1 MTTGE
6 DVGHWPG
13 DAVRRIADYVE
24 LTKPRVVSMVLV
36 ATAAGFYLGST
47 AVPDLALLASTLLG
61 TALAAAGT
69 LVLNQWMESDL
80 DAQMER
86 TRHRPLPDG
95 RLYPAEALAF
105 GMGLLVLGL
114 VHLALR
120 SDPLASLVTAGI
132 AVTYLLLYTPLKQ
145 HTSLCSIVGAVPGAL
160 PPVVGWAAARGS
172 IGAEPWVLFSIMFLW
187 QIPHTLAIGR
197 LYREDYAR
205 AGIRVLPVVDRDG
218 PSTGTHA
225 VTNCLALVPVTLL
238 PTLLRISG
246 PVYFIVALV
255 LGIAFLW
262 SALALARTGSA
273 TDARRLMFASLV
285 YLPVLLGTMALDKLA
300 S

>member
-6 DVGHWPG
+6 NVGHWSG
-13 DAVRRIADYVE
+13 DAVRRVADYVE

-47 AVPDLALLASTLLG
+47 AIPDLALLANTLLG
-61 TALAAAGT
+61 TALAASGT
-69 LVLNQWMESDL
+69 LVLNQWMEIDL
-80 DAQMER
+80 DAQMAR
-86 TRHRPLPDG
+86 TRNRPLPDG

-120 SDPLASLVTAGI
+120 STPLASLVTAGI
-132 AVTYLLLYTPLKQ
+132 AATYLLLYTPLKQ

-197 LYREDYAR
+197 LYRR
-205 AGIRVLPVVDRDG
+205 AGL
-218 PSTGTHA
+218 
-225 VTNCLALVPVTLL
+225 
-238 PTLLRISG
+238 
-246 PVYFIVALV
+246 
-255 LGIAFLW
+255 
-262 SALALARTGSA
+262 
-273 TDARRLMFASLV
+273 
-285 YLPVLLGTMALDKLA
+285 LA
-300 S
+300 SQEPASTAEFC